1 MSATTL
7 DPRTAARLRR
17 RRLIISVVVASLII
31 HFMGAIG
38 AGIWVVARYFLPPAA
53 TFEVKKEIRIAAEE
67 REHRMNMAEFDSSR
81 PKPSFTDKMS
91 TARPTEFSLPEL
103 PLIPVEAVATLDPS
117 DIVSDQL
124 AGLGGMGGGSGTGSG
139 GGGRGGSAVNFFGI
153 SDMATRVIIVVDVSD
168 SMFDRQPGKFNAVK
182 QEAEKLIKGLGV
194 NTLFN
199 LIIYEGGSVAM
210 FPEVRPATDSNK
222 TSAAEW
228 IQSVDGGMNKR
239 SMSYFGTY
247 SKMGTGLYEGG
258 GTRLDTAM
266 KQALSMRPSTIF
278 LITDGEI
285 NRSSR
290 GREPDPPPGDDDK
303 DGKGGKG
310 GKGGGH
316 QFTGTKISKQDIL
329 GIIKNAQKSLEEPA
343 KIHVIHF
350 LTKLAKKD
358 EEDILRSIA
367 RGNDGRFKA
376 VKAEDY

>member
-1 MSATTL
+1 MNAATL
-7 DPRTAARLRR
+7 DPQAATRLRR
-17 RRLIISVVVASLII
+17 RRLIISVVVVSLII

-38 AGIWVVARYFLPPAA
+38 AGIWVVARYFLPPTA

-67 REHRMNMAEFDSSR
+67 REHRMNMAEFDSGQ
-81 PKPSFTDKMS
+81 PKPSFTDRMS
-91 TARPTEFSLPEL
+91 TARPAEFSLPDL

-117 DIVSDQL
+117 DMVSEQL
-124 AGLGGMGGGSGTGSG
+124 AGLGGMGGGSGTGTG
-139 GGGRGGSAVNFFGI
+139 GGGKFGGSAVNFFGI

-182 QEAEKLIKGLGV
+182 QEASKLISGLGV

-199 LIIYEGGSVAM
+199 IIIYEGGSVAM
-210 FPEVRPATDSNK
+210 FPEVLPATDANK
-222 TSAAEW
+222 KSAAEW
-228 IQSVDGGMNKR
+228 VQSVDGGMNKR
-239 SMSYFGTY
+239 SMSYWGTY

-266 KQALSMRPSTIF
+266 KQAISMRPSTIF

-290 GREPDPPPGDDDK
+290 GREPDPPPAPDDGD
-303 DGKGGKG
+303 KGGKG
-310 GKGGGH
+310 GKH
-316 QFTGTKISKQDIL
+316 QFTGTKITKQDIL
-329 GIIKNAQKSLEEPA
+329 GIIRDAQKPLEEPA

-350 LTKLAKKD
+350 LTKLARKD

-376 VKAEDY
+376 VKPEDY

>member
-1 MSATTL
+1 MSTTAL
-7 DPRTAARLRR
+7 DPQAATRLRR

-31 HFMGAIG
+31 HFMGGIG

-67 REHRMNMAEFDSSR
+67 REHRMNMAEFDSGR

-91 TARPTEFSLPEL
+91 TARPAEFSLPEL

-139 GGGRGGSAVNFFGI
+139 GGGGRGGSAVSFFGI
-153 SDMATRVIIVVDVSD
+153 SDTATRVIIVVDVSD

-210 FPEVRPATDSNK
+210 FPEVLPATDANK
-222 TSAAEW
+222 ASAAEW

-239 SMSYFGTY
+239 SMSYFGAY
-247 SKMGTGLYEGG
+247 SRMGTGLYEGG

-290 GREPDPPPGDDDK
+290 GREPEPPPDDD
-303 DGKGGKG
+303 GKG

-316 QFTGTKISKQDIL
+316 QFTGTKITRQDIL

-358 EEDILRSIA
+358 EEDILRAIA